1 MMRCDGGGA
10 KSHEST
16 RKARL
21 SDLPCISRID
31 SRGPVR
37 SGGLILNAHGRDDSK
52 ASRSESPT
60 LTQIL
65 TSSREEIARLVEIL
79 RESRCSAA
87 LRGIDGSASPVTGA
101 ELVDGVKL
109 DREVSSPI
117 RDTQGSPLAF
127 VDLLPKETVESPQT
141 KTLLL
146 AIAEAAAN
154 AITER
159 IFRIHYRQHWVMAAQ
174 CMGEP
179 GKRMLLAVD
188 RDYRVVGADYQARDI
203 LRSRGTE
210 FEPGLSLDLFFKVT
224 PAELRGGRGFER
236 LIKLTGH
243 DNDRPWYVLTTSPDL
258 GPSYFEYGDRA
269 QLHSRPRME
278 TVASLGE
285 VATQRK
291 GSVGIP
297 PRFLSR
303 IKEFIDEGL
312 ESGVDIEGL
321 AKTFGYSVSHF
332 FRLFRMSFGMS
343 PHQYIMHRRISLA
356 QELLTQTNLDIA
368 CIALKSGFAD
378 QSHLCR
384 NFHRF
389 IGFPPGVFRR
399 MQRPRDLSILASDS
413 SSCRATV
420 KERG

>member
-1 MMRCDGGGA
+1 M
-10 KSHEST
+10 
-16 RKARL
+16 
-21 SDLPCISRID
+21 
-31 SRGPVR
+31 
-37 SGGLILNAHGRDDSK
+37 LNAYGSDHSK
-52 ASRSESPT
+52 ANRSESPT

-65 TSSREEIARLVEIL
+65 ASSREEIARLVEIL

-109 DREVSSPI
+109 DKKVSSPI
-117 RDTQGSPLAF
+117 RDTQGAPLAF
-127 VDLLPKETVESPQT
+127 VDLLPKETVESQQT

-154 AITER
+154 ATTER

-174 CMGEP
+174 WTGEP
-179 GKRMLLAVD
+179 GKRMFLAVD

-210 FEPGLSLDLFFKVT
+210 FEPGLSLTVFFRMT

-236 LIKLTGH
+236 LIKLTGY
-243 DNDRPWYVLTTSPDL
+243 DNDQPWYVLTTSPDF
-258 GPSYFEYGDRA
+258 GPSYFEYSDRA

-291 GSVGIP
+291 DSVGIP
-297 PRFLSR
+297 PRLLGR

-332 FRLFRMSFGMS
+332 FRMFRMSFGMP
-343 PHQYIMHRRISLA
+343 PHQYVMHRRIALA
-356 QELLTQTNLDIA
+356 QELLTQTNLDLA
-368 CIALKSGFAD
+368 SIALKSGFAD

-389 IGFPPGVFRR
+389 IGFPPGAFRR
-399 MQRPRDLSILASDS
+399 LQSPWDRSSLDS
-413 SSCRATV
+413 SSSSCPATI
-420 KERG
+420 KGKG